1 MPSRTSKKS
10 KPPERPKTAPGCS
23 EAETRRLASE
33 LAIQLK
39 TGDRVFLEGELGA
52 GKTTFAR
59 ALLEAL
65 SIEQAAEG
73 SPTFP
78 IAHEYR
84 GAIGDVIHVDF
95 YRLRREAEL
104 DEAGIA
110 AYFWEREA
118 LVVCEWISLFPS
130 FRNAVAKS
138 AEASGGRV
146 FRVGLSRTPHRDDCR
161 DIRIGRFSAERPSG
175 ARR

>member
-10 KPPERPKTAPGCS
+10 KSPERPRTAPGCS
-23 EAETRRLASE
+23 EAETRRLAAE

-39 TGDRVFLEGELGA
+39 AGDRVFLEGELGA

-65 SIEQAAEG
+65 SIEQPAEG

-84 GAIGDVIHVDF
+84 GPDCDVIHVDF
-95 YRLRREAEL
+95 YRLKREAEL
-104 DEAGIA
+104 DEAGVT
-110 AYFWEREA
+110 AYFWERDA
-118 LVVCEWISLFPS
+118 IVVCEWISLFPK
-130 FRNAVAKS
+130 FREAVMSDRK
-138 AEASGGRV
+138 GRV
-146 FRVGLSRTPHRDDCR
+146 YRVGLTAIPGKPDLRDV
-161 DIRIGRFSAERPSG
+161 RIERLAGSQ
-175 ARR
+175 